1 MRLCGK
7 EKAKD
12 WVIVYMNYCYGK
24 FTF

>member
-12 WVIVYMNYCYGK
+12 CVIVYMIYCYGK